1 MKNIGIIGFGYWG
14 GIIVKNLN
22 EMGFKNITICEKKEI
37 NWDNIGSKYHVVR
50 DFRELINC
58 DCVFVIVPVEN
69 HYEICKYFLSNGINV
84 FCEKPLCKTLE
95 ECEDLYKI
103 SEDNNC
109 LLFVDWLFTFNSAV
123 LKIKEFIS
131 INGKPKSI
139 IANRMNYG
147 PQRFDVN
154 ARLDLA
160 SHDISI
166 AYTLLDEVPSSC
178 KWIDFKRN
186 INSTQDDSCVGILN
200 FSQTNVQINTSW
212 SYTKKN
218 RLYVLEFD
226 NGFMHWDDSINTI
239 TYNDEVIEFNKQ
251 SPLHNSIKSFINK
264 NFIDQKAMTLNITK
278 ILTQDIL

>member
-1 MKNIGIIGFGYWG
+1 
-14 GIIVKNLN
+14 
-22 EMGFKNITICEKKEI
+22 
-37 NWDNIGSKYHVVR
+37 
-50 DFRELINC
+50 
-58 DCVFVIVPVEN
+58 
-69 HYEICKYFLSNGINV
+69 
-84 FCEKPLCKTLE
+84 
-95 ECEDLYKI
+95 
-103 SEDNNC
+103 
-109 LLFVDWLFTFNSAV
+109 
-123 LKIKEFIS
+123 
-131 INGKPKSI
+131 
-139 IANRMNYG
+139 MNYG